1 MKTFLISLLGLF
13 APLSVFA
20 AEVTIEQCE
29 DWALDNYPLVKQY
42 RLIEQMQ
49 SIELSDVNK
58 AWLPRVDVYAQ
69 ATVQNKVPGFPESMQ
84 PMLQQLGVNLPGLRK
99 DQYRVG
105 AEISQTIWDG
115 GKGKTDRESYRA
127 EAASRTASN
136 DVELYAVR
144 ERVQDLYF
152 AILLTDA
159 QIEQSQLMVTQ
170 IDANLTKLRAMLR
183 CGTVMQSDVDVVE
196 AQSLTV
202 QQNIKRLNGMR
213 DGYRRA
219 LEIFVGQSLEGKTF
233 VCPSEAMPTDMEC
246 RRPELAYFDAQKR
259 YNDSRLALV
268 KVSTMPRIGFFAQGY
283 YGYPG
288 YDYFGSMSSRTWTF
302 NVMAGIKASWSI
314 DAFYN
319 KKNNKTRLALGNE
332 SIDTNADVFRLNN
345 AMLSAQQQE
354 DIRSRRALTED
365 DQRIVALRTSVRKA
379 AEAKLDNGVIDTTD
393 LLDKITDES
402 TAAVNASYHRIELI
416 RAIYKLKYILNQ

>member
-1 MKTFLISLLGLF
+1 
-13 APLSVFA
+13 
-20 AEVTIEQCE
+20 
-29 DWALDNYPLVKQY
+29 
-42 RLIEQMQ
+42 
-49 SIELSDVNK
+49 
-58 AWLPRVDVYAQ
+58 
-69 ATVQNKVPGFPESMQ
+69 
-84 PMLQQLGVNLPGLRK
+84 
-99 DQYRVG
+99 
-105 AEISQTIWDG
+105 
-115 GKGKTDRESYRA
+115 
-127 EAASRTASN
+127 
-136 DVELYAVR
+136 
-144 ERVQDLYF
+144 
-152 AILLTDA
+152 
-159 QIEQSQLMVTQ
+159 
-170 IDANLTKLRAMLR
+170 
-183 CGTVMQSDVDVVE
+183 
-196 AQSLTV
+196 
-202 QQNIKRLNGMR
+202 
-213 DGYRRA
+213 
-219 LEIFVGQSLEGKTF
+219 
-233 VCPSEAMPTDMEC
+233 
-246 RRPELAYFDAQKR
+246 
-259 YNDSRLALV
+259 
-268 KVSTMPRIGFFAQGY
+268 MPRIGFFAQGY

>member
-1 MKTFLISLLGLF
+1 MKKFLVSFFWLFVALF
-13 APLSVFA
+13 AVA
-20 AEVTIEQCE
+20 ADVTIEQCE
-29 DWALDNYPLVKQY
+29 RWALDNYPLVRQY
-42 RLIEQMQ
+42 GLIKRMQ
-49 SIELSDVNK
+49 AIELSEVNK
-58 AWLPRVDVYAQ
+58 SWFPRVDVYGQ
-69 ATVQNKVPGFPESMQ
+69 ATIQNAVPGFPESMQ

-99 DQYRVG
+99 DQYRIG

-115 GKGKTDRESYRA
+115 GKGKTDRETFRA

-136 DVELYAVR
+136 DVEMYAVR
-144 ERVQDLYF
+144 QRVQDLYF

-159 QIEQSQLMVTQ
+159 QIEQSRLMVTQ
-170 IDANLTKLRAMLR
+170 IDANLTKLKSMLR

-196 AQSLTV
+196 AQLLTI
-202 QQNIKRLNGMR
+202 QQNVKRLNGMR

-219 LEIFVGQSLEGKTF
+219 LEILVGQPLGDKTF
-233 VCPSEAMPTDMEC
+233 VCPSDTMPADMEC

-268 KVSTMPRIGFFAQGY
+268 KVSTMPRVGFFAQGY

-288 YDYFGSMSSRTWTF
+288 YDYFGSMSSRAWTF
-302 NVMAGIKASWSI
+302 NVMAGIKAGWSI

-319 KKNNKTRLALGNE
+319 KKNNKARLALSNE
-332 SIDTNADVFRLNN
+332 SIDTNADVFRQNI

-354 DIRSRRALTED
+354 DIRSQRALAED
-365 DQRIVALRTSVRKA
+365 DRRIVELRTSVRKA

-402 TAAVNASYHRIELI
+402 TAAVNAAYHHIELI

>member
-1 MKTFLISLLGLF
+1 MKTLLMSFLGLLVS
-13 APLSVFA
+13 LSVFA
-20 AEVTIEQCE
+20 ADVTIEQCE
-29 DWALDNYPLVKQY
+29 SLAFDNYPLVKQY
-42 RLIEQMQ
+42 GLIERMQ

-58 AWLPRVDVYAQ
+58 AWLPRVDVYGQ
-69 ATVQNKVPGFPESMQ
+69 ATIQNAVPGFPESMQ

-99 DQYRVG
+99 GQYRIG

-115 GKGKTDRESYRA
+115 GKGKVDRETIHA
-127 EAASRTASN
+127 ETASRTAYN

-144 ERVQDLYF
+144 LRVQDLYF

-159 QIEQSQLMVTQ
+159 QIEQSRLMGTQ

-213 DGYRRA
+213 DGYLRA
-219 LEIFVGQSLEGKTF
+219 LEILVGQPLDGKTF
-233 VCPSEAMPTDMEC
+233 VCPSDAMPTDMEC

-288 YDYFGSMSSRTWTF
+288 YDYFSSMSSRAWTF

-319 KKNNKTRLALGNE
+319 KKNNKSRLALDNE
-332 SIDTNADVFRLNN
+332 GIDANADIFRLNTE
-345 AMLSAQQQE
+345 MLSAQQQE
-354 DIRSRRALTED
+354 DIRSRRALIEED
-365 DQRIVALRTSVRKA
+365 RRIVELRTSVRKA
-379 AEAKLDNGVIDTTD
+379 AEAKLENGVIDTTD

-402 TAAVNASYHRIELI
+402 TAAVNAAYHRIELV

>member
-1 MKTFLISLLGLF
+1 MKKFLVSFWGLF
-13 APLSVFA
+13 VPLFA
-20 AEVTIEQCE
+20 VAADVTIEQCE
-29 DWALDNYPLVKQY
+29 RWALDNYPLVRQY
-42 RLIEQMQ
+42 GLIERMQ
-49 SIELSDVNK
+49 AIELSDVNK
-58 AWLPRVDVYAQ
+58 AWFPRVDVYGQ
-69 ATVQNKVPGFPESMQ
+69 ATIQNAVPGFPESMQ

-99 DQYRVG
+99 DQYRIG

-115 GKGKTDRESYRA
+115 GKGKTDRETFRA

-136 DVELYAVR
+136 DVEMYAVR
-144 ERVQDLYF
+144 QRVQDLYF

-159 QIEQSQLMVTQ
+159 QVEQSRLMVTQ
-170 IDANLTKLRAMLR
+170 IDANLTKLKSMLR

-196 AQSLTV
+196 AQLLTI
-202 QQNIKRLNGMR
+202 QQNVKRLNGMR

-219 LEIFVGQSLEGKTF
+219 LEILVGQPLGDKTF
-233 VCPSEAMPTDMEC
+233 VCPSDIMPADMEC

-268 KVSTMPRIGFFAQGY
+268 KVSTMPRVGFFAQGY

-288 YDYFGSMSSRTWTF
+288 YDYFGSMSSRAWTF
-302 NVMAGIKASWSI
+302 NVMAGIKAGWSI

-319 KKNNKTRLALGNE
+319 KKNNKARLALSNE
-332 SIDTNADVFRLNN
+332 SIDTNADVFRQNI

-354 DIRSRRALTED
+354 DIRSQRALAED
-365 DQRIVALRTSVRKA
+365 DRRIVELRTSVRKA

-402 TAAVNASYHRIELI
+402 TAAVNAAYHHIELI

>member
-1 MKTFLISLLGLF
+1 MKVFLMSLFGLF
-13 APLSVFA
+13 APLFA
-20 AEVTIEQCE
+20 FAVDVTIEQCE
-29 DWALDNYPLVKQY
+29 DWALDNYPLVKRY
-42 RLIEQMQ
+42 GLIDRMQ
-49 SIELSDVNK
+49 SVEFSEVNNS
-58 AWLPRVDVYAQ
+58 WLPCVGVYAQ
-69 ATVQNKVPGFPESMQ
+69 ATVQNAVPGFPESMQ
-84 PMLQQLGVNLPGLRK
+84 PMLHQLGVNLPGLRK

-105 AEISQTIWDG
+105 VEISQTIWDG
-115 GKGKTDRESYRA
+115 GKGKSDREVSRA

-144 ERVQDLYF
+144 QRVRDLYF
-152 AILLTDA
+152 AILLTDV
-159 QIEQSQLMVTQ
+159 QIEQSRLMVMR
-170 IDANLTKLRAMLR
+170 IDSSLTKLRAMLR

-196 AQSLTV
+196 AQLLTV
-202 QQNIKRLNGMR
+202 QQNVKRLSGMR

-219 LEIFVGQSLEGKTF
+219 LEVLVGQTLEDKTF
-233 VCPSEAMPTDMEC
+233 VCPSDSMPADMEC
-246 RRPELAYFDAQKR
+246 RRPELAYLDAQKR

-288 YDYFGSMSSRTWTF
+288 YDYFGSMSSRAWSF
-302 NVMAGIKASWSI
+302 NVMAGIKVGWSI

-319 KKNNKTRLALGNE
+319 KKNNKVRLALGNE
-332 SIDTNADVFRLNN
+332 SVDVNADVFRLNN

-354 DIRSRRALTED
+354 DIRSCRALVEED
-365 DQRIVALRTSVRKA
+365 RRIVELRASVRKS

-402 TAAVNASYHRIELI
+402 TAVVNAAYHRIELI